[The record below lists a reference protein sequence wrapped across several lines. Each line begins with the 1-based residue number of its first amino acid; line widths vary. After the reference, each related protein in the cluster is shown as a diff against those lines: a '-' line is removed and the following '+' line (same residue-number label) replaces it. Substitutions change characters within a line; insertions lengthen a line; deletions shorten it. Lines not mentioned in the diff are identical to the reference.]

1 MKRFF
6 YIYALIMVSFVFI
19 QCRTSNI
26 IETYQKKKT
35 SEISKQVFTDTKG
48 VDMKI
53 IVASE
58 TRIGFGVVEQSCF
71 LVKYSPEA
79 SNWQY
84 MYNSIEGFEYEP
96 GYEYVLLVNR
106 LELKNVPQDTSRYV
120 YRLKNVLN
128 KQKKH
133 SERMP

>member
-1 MKRFF
+1 
-6 YIYALIMVSFVFI
+6 MVSFVFI
-19 QCRTSNI
+19 QCRTNNMV
-26 IETYQKKKT
+26 ETYQKKKN

-58 TRIGFGVVEQSCF
+58 TRMGFGVVEQSCF

-106 LELKNVPQDTSRYV
+106 LELKNVPQDASRYV
-120 YRLKNVLN
+120 YRLKNILN

>member
-19 QCRTSNI
+19 QCRTNNMV
-26 IETYQKKKT
+26 ETYQKKKN

-58 TRIGFGVVEQSCF
+58 TRMGFGVVEQSCF

-106 LELKNVPQDTSRYV
+106 LELKNVPQDASRYV

>member
-19 QCRTSNI
+19 QCRTNNMV
-26 IETYQKKKT
+26 ETYQKKKK

-58 TRIGFGVVEQSCF
+58 TRMGFGVVEQSCF
-71 LVKYSPEA
+71 
-79 SNWQY
+79 W
-84 MYNSIEGFEYEP
+84 
-96 GYEYVLLVNR
+96 
-106 LELKNVPQDTSRYV
+106 
-120 YRLKNVLN
+120 
-128 KQKKH
+128 
-133 SERMP
+133 

>member
-1 MKRFF
+1 
-6 YIYALIMVSFVFI
+6 MVSFVFI
-19 QCRTSNI
+19 QCRTNNMV
-26 IETYQKKKT
+26 ETYQKKKN
-35 SEISKQVFTDTKG
+35 SELSKQVFTDTKG

-58 TRIGFGVVEQSCF
+58 TRMGFGVVEQSCF

-106 LELKNVPQDTSRYV
+106 LELKNVPQDASRYV
-120 YRLKNVLN
+120 YRLKNILN

>member
-1 MKRFF
+1 
-6 YIYALIMVSFVFI
+6 MVSFVFI
-19 QCRTSNI
+19 QCCTNNMV
-26 IETYQKKKT
+26 ETYQKKKN

-58 TRIGFGVVEQSCF
+58 TRMGFGVVEQSCF

-106 LELKNVPQDTSRYV
+106 LELKNVPQDASRYV

>member
-1 MKRFF
+1 
-6 YIYALIMVSFVFI
+6 MV
-19 QCRTSNI
+19 
-26 IETYQKKKT
+26 ETYQKKKN

-58 TRIGFGVVEQSCF
+58 TRMGFGVVEQSCF

-106 LELKNVPQDTSRYV
+106 LELKNVPQDASRYV

>member
-19 QCRTSNI
+19 QCRTNNMV
-26 IETYQKKKT
+26 ETYQKKKK

-48 VDMKI
+48 VDMKM

-58 TRIGFGVVEQSCF
+58 TRMGFGVVEQSCF

-106 LELKNVPQDTSRYV
+106 LELKNVPQDASRYV

>member
-19 QCRTSNI
+19 QCRTNNMV
-26 IETYQKKKT
+26 ETYQKKKN

-58 TRIGFGVVEQSCF
+58 TRMGFGVVEQSCF

-106 LELKNVPQDTSRYV
+106 LELKNVPQDASRYV
-120 YRLKNVLN
+120 YRLKNILN